1 MMTLP
6 GHSLDITM
14 VLEASREIMNSLTFI
29 KGTYITYK
37 VWKAVQEQKQEKEQR
52 IVLHGVPSASLFQG
66 CAEKSL
72 EFDTHLTLA
81 TNYVPL
87 GKFLFFSLYE
97 KLG

>member
-1 MMTLP
+1 
-6 GHSLDITM
+6 M

-29 KGTYITYK
+29 KGTYIIHK

-52 IVLHGVPSASLFQG
+52 AVLHGVPSVSLFQ
-66 CAEKSL
+66 CRSEKSP

-87 GKFLFFSLYE
+87 GKFLFVSIYK